1 MGSTTRI
8 GRVVMA
14 AAMAMLAAGCDDDA
28 LGSRTGEQDPRR
40 LDNRRAEDTG
50 DTKAE
55 QRVAVELGATGS
67 FRPGTPVVVTSRA
80 RGLRAA
86 AGVDFELVVLDEE
99 PTENASVEQR
109 GRDVA
114 RFQGDLGRGGERQLT
129 ATVTFPHAGYYRI
142 VATARSEPVPGETR
156 ADGDPAVIDLSS
168 QTLYVLVQEQG
179 GRLTDGFDPSIAA
192 ADPNRA
198 LRYGELG
205 RFLPRYPEGGG
216 TAASMETTANQI
228 GTARKLVYYS
238 EEAPAGNRNV
248 PDALI
253 TFNCQS
259 NTYPYSSISSGSTRT
274 ASDGSFSVAC
284 STGRYN
290 GRAEL
295 RNAYANVAGRDS
307 AASGV
312 SFSSADAS
320 TLVTVP
326 NRWAAHVFVVYTRY
340 IPIAESRTGR
350 TRGLMNTY
358 VSMDNTYDIHY
369 HPGADRIHHNNTRIW
384 NEDGRF
390 VIMHEYGHAFHW
402 RGLEAPA
409 SYWCSE
415 SGEHNWDME
424 YTFSC
429 AWVEGFATFFSV
441 WVVGDA
447 LGTSYYS
454 DNTVETQKWALDP
467 ADQPFYT
474 SGDGA
479 LIEGAVAAFLYDLV
493 DNSTSPDGVTGDDDA
508 VAYPGTF
515 VVPLIAN
522 CVLGDGSQN
531 ITSIDGVDLYVYC
544 LEGDGS
550 AANAALAVR
559 PDSFWW
565 QGITLVI
572 KNTSPLP
579 TGFSPTAVRT
589 LWKRNLYGA

>member
-1 MGSTTRI
+1 MVSTTRI
-8 GRVVMA
+8 GRMVMA
-14 AAMAMLAAGCDDDA
+14 AAVAMLAAACDDDL
-28 LGSRTGEQDPRR
+28 LGSRIGEQDPRR
-40 LDNRRAEDTG
+40 LDSRRAENTG
-50 DTKAE
+50 DTRAE
-55 QRVAVELGATGS
+55 QRIAVELGATGS
-67 FRPGTPVVVTSRA
+67 FRPGTPIVVTSRA

-86 AGVDFELVVLDEE
+86 AGVDYELVVLDEE
-99 PTENASVEQR
+99 STENTAVNER

-114 RFQGDLGRGGERQLT
+114 RFQGDLGRDAERQLT

-142 VATARSEPVPGETR
+142 VATARSQPVPGETR

-179 GRLTDGFDPSIAA
+179 GRLTDGFDPGIAA

-205 RFLPRYPEGGG
+205 RFVPRYPEGGG
-216 TAASMETTANQI
+216 TASLQTANQI
-228 GTARKLVYYS
+228 GTARRLMYYS
-238 EEAPAGNRNV
+238 EEAPAGNRGIA
-248 PDALI
+248 DALI

-259 NTYPYSSISSGSTRT
+259 NTYPYGNISSGSTRT
-274 ASDGSFSVAC
+274 ATDGSFSVAC

-295 RNAYANVAGRDS
+295 RNQYANVAGRDS

-312 SFSSADAS
+312 GFSSADGS
-320 TLVTVP
+320 TVVTVP
-326 NRWAAHVFVVYTRY
+326 NRWAAHVFVVYNRY
-340 IPIAESRTGR
+340 IPIAESRTAR

-402 RGLEAPA
+402 RGLEPPA

-447 LGTSYYS
+447 LTNSYYS

-479 LIEGAVAAFLYDLV
+479 LIEGAVAAFLYDLA
-493 DNSTSPDGVTGDDDA
+493 DGSTSPDGITGDDDA

-515 VVPLIAN
+515 LVPLIAN
-522 CVLGDGSQN
+522 CILGDGSQN